1 MIKQSAGILLYRRS
15 YDLEVFLVHPG
26 GPFFSNKDPGVWSVP
41 KGEYTDEDPLTAA
54 IREFKEET
62 GYDIEG
68 NFIPLSSVK
77 QKSGKIVTVWAVEG
91 DVDQRLIVS
100 NTFEIT
106 WPPRSQKIQSFPE
119 VDRAE
124 WFPIGVARQKINVG
138 QVPLLDQL
146 ENFLTT
152 GEL

>member
-1 MIKQSAGILLYRRS
+1 MIKQSAGILLYRRAN
-15 YDLEVFLVHPG
+15 YLEVFLVHPG
-26 GPFFSNKDPGVWSVP
+26 GPFFSNKDTGVWSVP
-41 KGEYTDEDPLTAA
+41 KGEYTDEDPLMAA

-62 GYDIEG
+62 GYDIKG
-68 NFIPLSSVK
+68 DFIPLSSVK

-91 DVDQRLIVS
+91 DVDQELIVS

-106 WPPRSQKIQSFPE
+106 WPPRSLKVQSFPE

-124 WFPIGVARQKINVG
+124 WFPIGMARQKINVG

-146 ENFLTT
+146 QNFLTT
-152 GEL
+152 GKL